1 VKFLFVTADKYPPFR
16 VDTRILF
23 AEELSARGHEIHWVM
38 ASEQPRRRAGVETLG
53 SGRAWVGA
61 STGGQSRLAKAM
73 RQAQIFL
80 HDWRALVL
88 LLQGRYDF
96 VQVKDKFI
104 FGAIMLL
111 AAKLTRTP
119 FVYWLAF
126 PFPEAWLD
134 EARSPVARHPWV
146 SWLRGHIAH
155 LILYKLIL
163 PRADLIF
170 VQSIGMR
177 ASIATKGV
185 SDELMVPVPMGI
197 SAQLLETRSAP
208 RAQEVTS
215 PSVLYL
221 GSMVRVRRLETIVR
235 AFRSVVDVVQNASLY
250 FVGGE
255 NQADIDFLRDEA
267 RRLGLADRIVFTGQL
282 SREQA
287 FAYVRAADVCL
298 SPIPPSPIF
307 DVASPTKLVEYMAL
321 AKPVVANEHPE
332 QTQVIAASGGG
343 LIVPWAAERFASA
356 VVELLQD
363 PRRAMEMG
371 RKGRE
376 YVERHRNYATIAEQ
390 VEGVY
395 RSRLGL

>member
-1 VKFLFVTADKYPPFR
+1 MKFLFVTADKYPPFR
-16 VDTRILF
+16 VDVRVLF
-23 AEELSARGHEIHWVM
+23 ADEFSVRGHEIHWVM
-38 ASEQPRRRAGVETLG
+38 AAERPRKRAGVETLG
-53 SGRAWVGA
+53 NGRAWVGA
-61 STGGQSRLAKAM
+61 SAAGESRVAKAA
-73 RQAQIFL
+73 RQVQIFL
-80 HDWRALVL
+80 HDWRALL
-88 LLQGRYDF
+88 LLPRGGYDF

-146 SWLRGHIAH
+146 SWLGRHTAR
-155 LILYKLIL
+155 LMLYKVIL
-163 PRADLIF
+163 PHADLVF
-170 VQSIGMR
+170 VQSTGMR

-185 SDELMVPVPMGI
+185 PAELMVPVPMGV
-197 SAQLLETRSAP
+197 SAQLLESRDGP
-208 RAQEVTS
+208 RAPEVAS

-221 GSMVRVRRLETIVR
+221 GSMVRVRCLETIVQ
-235 AFRSVVDVVQNASLY
+235 AFRRVVDVVPTATLF

-267 RRLGLADRIVFTGQL
+267 LRFGVAERIVFTGPL
-282 SREQA
+282 PRDQA

-298 SPIPPSPIF
+298 SPIPPNPIL

-332 QTQVIAASGGG
+332 QTQVVA
-343 LIVPWAAERFASA
+343 
-356 VVELLQD
+356 
-363 PRRAMEMG
+363 RA
-371 RKGRE
+371 
-376 YVERHRNYATIAEQ
+376 
-390 VEGVY
+390 GVA
-395 RSRLGL
+395 

>member
-1 VKFLFVTADKYPPFR
+1 
-16 VDTRILF
+16 
-23 AEELSARGHEIHWVM
+23 
-38 ASEQPRRRAGVETLG
+38 
-53 SGRAWVGA
+53 
-61 STGGQSRLAKAM
+61 
-73 RQAQIFL
+73 
-80 HDWRALVL
+80 
-88 LLQGRYDF
+88 
-96 VQVKDKFI
+96 
-104 FGAIMLL
+104 
-111 AAKLTRTP
+111 
-119 FVYWLAF
+119 
-126 PFPEAWLD
+126 
-134 EARSPVARHPWV
+134 
-146 SWLRGHIAH
+146 
-155 LILYKLIL
+155 
-163 PRADLIF
+163 
-170 VQSIGMR
+170 
-177 ASIATKGV
+177 
-185 SDELMVPVPMGI
+185 
-197 SAQLLETRSAP
+197 
-208 RAQEVTS
+208 
-215 PSVLYL
+215 
-221 GSMVRVRRLETIVR
+221 
-235 AFRSVVDVVQNASLY
+235 VVDVVQNASLY